1 MLPKKVAMF
10 LAIVAAFVGL
20 LEGGSWI
27 EEKYK
32 LAKCRS
38 KGKNHKTIL
47 FHINLKAKRIMI
59 TCFEK

>member
-1 MLPKKVAMF
+1 MLPKKVAVV
-10 LAIVAAFVGL
+10 LGIVAAFVGL

-38 KGKNHKTIL
+38 KGKNHKTI
-47 FHINLKAKRIMI
+47 K
-59 TCFEK
+59 T